1 MDYMGI
7 LKEAWDVT
15 RRNKRLWILGLFA
28 SGSASLSSNWNSNSS
43 NSSKPDGPPPG
54 WENVHSPN
62 EALQRG
68 LDLAGKELGT
78 SLGTAEQWWVILAGM
93 ALLLL
98 VLCLVFWVIGIAAR
112 GGLIDQT
119 REALSGR
126 PTSAGAGWRRGFSL
140 WGRVFSVGFVF
151 ALPFMGLGLLA
162 LLALAAFGLPAL
174 IASGGNPALIAS
186 GAVPGAMAGI
196 VSMGFALAFLGFV
209 AFVLGLVVSVLIEVA
224 LRYAVLEDMGAIDSI
239 KASWADL
246 KAKRGMAS
254 MWLVMI
260 LVNIAV
266 GIAAAIVFIP
276 VVIVVGFVVA
286 ASVAAGGLGMLW
298 LIAPGLLVLLAM
310 GMLLKAVYSTFRN
323 TVWTSFFGRMRY
335 PAEPGASQ
343 PQPDAPGPGPD
354 APQSEL
360 VEPVA
365 V

>member
-7 LKEAWDVT
+7 LKEAWDVA

-43 NSSKPDGPPPG
+43 NSSKSDGPPPG
-54 WENVHSPN
+54 WENVHSPS

-68 LDLAGKELGT
+68 LDLAGKQLHV
-78 SLGTAEQWWVILAGM
+78 SLGTADQWWAILAGM
-93 ALLLL
+93 VL
-98 VLCLVFWVIGIAAR
+98 VLFVLRLVFWGIGIAAR
-112 GGLIDQT
+112 GGLVDPT

-126 PTSAGAGWRRGFSL
+126 PTSAGAGWRRGFGL

-162 LLALAAFGLPAL
+162 LITLAVFGIPAL
-174 IASGGNPALIAS
+174 VATGGNPALLVS
-186 GAVPGAMAGI
+186 GAIPGAMAGI
-196 VSMGFALAFLGFV
+196 VSMGFALAFIGFV
-209 AFVLGLVVSVLIEVA
+209 AFVLGLLVSVLIEVA
-224 LRYAVLEDMGAIDSI
+224 LRYAVLEDMGAIESI

-298 LIAPGLLVLLAM
+298 LIVPGLFVLLTM

-323 TVWTSFFGRMRY
+323 TAWTSFYGRMRH
-335 PAEPGASQ
+335 PAP
-343 PQPDAPGPGPD
+343 PQPEVA
-354 APQSEL
+354 
-360 VEPVA
+360 EPVA
-365 V
+365 A